1 MLSIWEKESFVSF
14 DYIIAGSGIVGL
26 STALSLKELQPD
38 ATVLILERGIL
49 PTGASTRN
57 AGFACI
63 GTVGEKLHDIALMG
77 EDNVINLMFRRWEGL
92 QLLRKRVGDV
102 HMDFENLGGY
112 ELILQHEQFDFDA
125 MHRLNHL
132 LSGVFQEPVYSEDEN
147 AAGRFRFN
155 PSQIKTIIR
164 NRLDGQLHSGKMLN
178 RLIDLCQLQHIR
190 IHTGAEVTGY
200 SEEAGSIHV
209 HTRSATRDITFTA
222 KQLAI
227 CTNAF
232 AQQLLPETTVI
243 PGRGQVLMTSPIEN
257 CSVRGTFNFD
267 EGYYYFRNLGNRILF
282 GGGRNLDFDGET
294 TTAIEL
300 NMAIQHQLEQYLKEL
315 ILPGQSFTITD
326 RWAGIMGFG
335 KEKLPEV
342 CRYSER
348 VCAGI
353 KLNGMG
359 VALGS
364 KIGTDLA
371 RIAIVD

>member
-14 DYIIAGSGIVGL
+14 DYIITGSGIVGL

-147 AAGRFRFN
+147 AASRFRFN

-232 AQQLLPETTVI
+232 AQQLLPKTTVI

-364 KIGTDLA
+364 KIGADLA